1 MATLTEEQKDELGFT
16 TDSTKSLIPDVSM
29 IYVELNQPEYPTKN
43 GASFNREILF
53 KEYISTTRGTEIY
66 NPEGQ
71 VQIFISNATKGH
83 DISMIN
89 GVEQE
94 DLYDRNTLFYVVNK
108 VYRKGKWYILLEEL

>member
-1 MATLTEEQKDELGFT
+1 M
-16 TDSTKSLIPDVSM
+16 
-29 IYVELNQPEYPTKN
+29 
-43 GASFNREILF
+43 
-53 KEYISTTRGTEIY
+53 
-66 NPEGQ
+66 
-71 VQIFISNATKGH
+71 QIFISNATKGH